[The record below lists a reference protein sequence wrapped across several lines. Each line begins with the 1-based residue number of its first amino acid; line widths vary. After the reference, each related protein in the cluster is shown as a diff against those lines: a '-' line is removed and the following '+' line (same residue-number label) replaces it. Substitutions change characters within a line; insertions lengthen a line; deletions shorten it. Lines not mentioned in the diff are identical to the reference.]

1 MWFKGT
7 ADQQGY
13 QREKIL
19 NCVIRDKW
27 EYRILFWMIYKQ
39 KNIIINKVWTHIAD
53 ARVSTIRKEEYGKNR
68 NKNLLGNG
76 TERTGWTV
84 DG

>member
-27 EYRILFWMIYKQ
+27 EYRNLFWMIYKQ
-39 KNIIINKVWTHIAD
+39 KNRIINKVWTHIAD
-53 ARVSTIRKEEYGKNR
+53 ARVITIRKEEYGKNR
-68 NKNLLGNG
+68 N
-76 TERTGWTV
+76 
-84 DG
+84 